1 MTRGY
6 PGDSP
11 LSQAKIGAAIRPIV
25 VTIPGEM
32 RGKGRPRFSR
42 RGGFV
47 KVHTDEKTASAETWI
62 KACAIDQVGM
72 LLLSGPLRVQISV
85 GVGVA
90 DSWSKKR
97 KERALMQLDHP
108 TGKPDFDNV
117 AKLICDALNGI
128 LWKDD
133 SQIVAC
139 SFLKY
144 YSARPAAELCVW
156 DL

>member
-6 PGDSP
+6 PGDP
-11 LSQAKIGAAIRPIV
+11 PMSQAQIDAAAGPII

-42 RGGFV
+42 RGAFV
-47 KVHTDEKTASAETWI
+47 KVHTDEKTANAETWI

-72 LLLSGPLRVQISV
+72 ALLSGPLRVELSV
-85 GVGVA
+85 GVAVA

-117 AKLICDALNGI
+117 SKLVCDALNGI
-128 LWKDD
+128 LWRDD

-139 SFLKY
+139 SFRKY
-144 YSARPAAELCVW
+144 YSAAPVAELCVW
-156 DL
+156 RL